1 MSVSAYTLGIVRGSG
16 FVSCLELKIR
26 IKSFSCIT
34 KKIYIY
40 STETVYCAN
49 AVFTQA
55 LSVGLQGCSAE
66 E

>member
-34 KKIYIY
+34 KKIKQEKK
-40 STETVYCAN
+40 SE
-49 AVFTQA
+49 QS
-55 LSVGLQGCSAE
+55 LE
-66 E
+66 EPESEVMY